1 MNAPCGEKNPAFLW
15 IKLLMPDG
23 DKNTQHMGR
32 YLPGDVILAPVSFED
47 REGAKTRP
55 AVVVS
60 ASEDGEVKICPVSSR
75 PPTDAQC
82 IPISLDDFSD
92 GGLDLFGESYV
103 LTSRIHTIR
112 SGDVVGKRGRLTQE
126 SITSIIAQTPGL
138 ETKKTESKKR
148 TR

>member
-1 MNAPCGEKNPAFLW
+1 
-15 IKLLMPDG
+15 MPDD
-23 DKNTQHMGR
+23 DKNTEHMGR
-32 YLPGDVILAPVSFED
+32 YLPGDVILAPVAFED

-60 ASEDGEVKICPVSSR
+60 ASEDGVVKICPVSSR

-112 SGDVVGKRGRLTQE
+112 SGDVVGKRGRLTRE
-126 SITSIIAQTPGL
+126 SIASIIAQAPGI
-138 ETKKTESKKR
+138 KKSVNKKSAR
-148 TR
+148 